1 MKIGFIG
8 LGIMGKKPDLRY
20 KSWDEVKNL
29 PDTQL
34 KILTNA
40 ASHLKPG
47 GVIIYSTCTLNP
59 NENDGVVG
67 KFLRENTDFVIQPIN
82 LFDVE
87 SDIINTNG
95 VTLFPHVHG
104 CDGFFIAK
112 IKRIK

>member
-1 MKIGFIG
+1 M
-8 LGIMGKKPDLRY
+8 
-20 KSWDEVKNL
+20 V
-29 PDTQL
+29 
-34 KILTNA
+34 
-40 ASHLKPG
+40 
-47 GVIIYSTCTLNP
+47 YSTCTLNP

-104 CDGFFIAK
+104 CDGFYIAK